1 MHSVYIQEM
10 MGSQLS
16 YLGKTK
22 LTWKET
28 KKTNWQKVHMYRTV
42 TQ

>member
-1 MHSVYIQEM
+1 MTMHSVYIQEM

-22 LTWKET
+22 LT
-28 KKTNWQKVHMYRTV
+28 
-42 TQ
+42 